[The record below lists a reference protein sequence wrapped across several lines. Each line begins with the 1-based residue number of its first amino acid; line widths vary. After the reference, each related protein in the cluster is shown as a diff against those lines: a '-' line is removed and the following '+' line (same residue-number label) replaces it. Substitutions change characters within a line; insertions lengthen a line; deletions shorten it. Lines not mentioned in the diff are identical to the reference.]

1 MRPQLKRK
9 ATVAQRNVARASC
22 QPVAEEKDNFDD
34 IIYQDTF
41 TTEEINSLTRRQIV
55 KILEY

>member
-1 MRPQLKRK
+1 MRRQSKRK
-9 ATVAQRNVARASC
+9 ATVAQRNVARASR

-41 TTEEINSLTRRQIV
+41 TTDEINSLTRRQMV

>member
-34 IIYQDTF
+34 IIYQD
-41 TTEEINSLTRRQIV
+41 
-55 KILEY
+55 LERGIEAE